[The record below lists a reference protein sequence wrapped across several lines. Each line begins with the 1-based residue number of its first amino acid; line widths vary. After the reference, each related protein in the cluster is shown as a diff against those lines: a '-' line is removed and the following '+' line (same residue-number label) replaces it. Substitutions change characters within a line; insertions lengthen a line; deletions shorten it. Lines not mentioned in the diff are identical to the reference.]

1 MPGFRPVDPRQSFP
15 ELEER
20 ILGRW
25 RERDVFHR
33 SLANREG
40 AEVWSF
46 YEGPPTANGRPGS
59 HHVLSRVFKDVYP
72 RYKTMRG
79 YRVPRK
85 AGWDCH
91 GLPVE
96 LEVEKELGISSKQEI
111 EAYGIAAFNKRCR
124 ESVFEYVEDWNRLTE
139 RIGFWID
146 LDDPYVTLE
155 NDYIE
160 SVWWSL
166 RRLWDEGRL
175 YEGHKVVPYC
185 PRCGTALSSHEV
197 ALGYRDVEDP
207 SIYVRFPYL
216 PTPTLEDAGSASPE
230 ETAAATGGPGV
241 DAAAKETSG
250 PLQPGDQLLVWTTT
264 PWTLPGNVAV
274 AVAPDVTY
282 VRARVGD
289 ETLVVAEALVE
300 RVLGEGA
307 EVLDRFPGSE
317 LVGSSYTGP
326 VFALADREPGGF
338 PVLAGDFVTTEDGT
352 GLVHIAP
359 AFGEDD
365 FKVAARE
372 GIFDPSL
379 RGLGTLYNP
388 VKPDGTFDN
397 RVVGFEGRYVKDPTR
412 DPELNREL
420 IADLRERGLLFREQ
434 VYEHAYPH
442 CWRCGTPLIYYAKAS
457 WHIRT
462 SEVKDRLLANNE
474 EIGWHPEHIK
484 HGRFGKWLE
493 GNVDWA
499 LSRDRYWG
507 TPLPIWECESE
518 GCEGRF
524 CAGSVAALRERATGE
539 VPDDLHRPYIDEVTL
554 ACEECGGEMRRVESV
569 IDTWYD
575 SGAMPFA
582 QFHYPFEN
590 EELFEERFP
599 ADFICEAIDQTRGWF
614 YTLLAES
621 TFLFDTSSYRNC
633 VCLGLILD
641 PEGQKMS
648 KSRGNVV
655 EPWDV
660 IAAHGADAFRWYYLT
675 AQQPWSGYRF
685 SVDTVGESVRQL
697 LLTLWN
703 TYSFWVLYANA
714 ESLSPADFPE
724 QTPLSS
730 PFVPDSRTKRE
741 LTPGEDLDRWA
752 LSRLQATI
760 ATVRERMDDFD
771 CTAAGRAIAAYVEE
785 LSNWYVRLTR
795 RRFWEGDRA
804 AFATLR
810 HCLLET
816 AALLAPFTPFLAE
829 EIHLNLAGGEGEA
842 FGELP
847 DSVHLRDFPE
857 LDAALADPEL
867 EAAMEVVRRTVELG
881 RAARAQAKA
890 KVRQPLRRAVIVAGD
905 AGREAISA
913 RAELVKAELNVKELD
928 FVSEEAELVSYAV
941 KPNYRSLGPRFG
953 RRMPQVAAAV
963 EALDP
968 VHVAEVMADGGQV
981 GINVEGDEHSLGP
994 DDVSLSLRPLEGY
1007 QVEAEA
1013 GHAVALQLELDD
1025 ELRREGLAR
1034 EIVHAVQNARK
1045 EAGLDISDRIALTLG
1060 GDEELLAAAR
1070 THEPYVAAEVL
1081 AISVAY
1087 GKSSDADTASM
1098 ETSAILHGET
1108 GPRGQTTVTATIE
1121 GRDLRIALTRA

>member
-1 MPGFRPVDPRQSFP
+1 MPGFKPVDAKQSFP
-15 ELEER
+15 DIEER
-20 ILGRW
+20 VLARW
-25 RERDVFHR
+25 RERDVFRR

-72 RYKTMRG
+72 RYRTMRG

-96 LEVEKELGISSKQEI
+96 LEVEKQLGISSKQEI
-111 EAYGIAAFNKRCR
+111 EDHGIAEFNARCR
-124 ESVFEYVEDWNRLTE
+124 ASVFEYVEDWNRLTE

-146 LDDPYVTLE
+146 LDDPYVTLDD
-155 NDYIE
+155 DYIE

-166 RRLWDEGRL
+166 SELWKKGLL

-197 ALGYRDVEDP
+197 ALGYEDVEDP
-207 SIYVRFPYL
+207 SIYVRFPL
-216 PTPTLEDAGSASPE
+216 LAEEGSDAGES
-230 ETAAATGGPGV
+230 
-241 DAAAKETSG
+241 
-250 PLQPGDQLLVWTTT
+250 LLVWTTT

-274 AVAPDVTY
+274 AAAPDVSY
-282 VRARVGD
+282 VRARSDG
-289 ETLVVAEALVE
+289 ETLILAEPLAE
-300 RVLGEGA
+300 RVLGEGV
-307 EVLDRFPGSE
+307 EIVDRLPGSD
-317 LVGSSYTGP
+317 LIGRSYRGP
-326 VFALADREPGGF
+326 VFAASDREPGGF
-338 PVLAGDFVTTEDGT
+338 PVIGGDFVTTEDGT

-365 FKVAARE
+365 YGVAAAF
-372 GIFDPSL
+372 GLFDPTAHAS
-379 RGLGTLYNP
+379 LYNP
-388 VKPDGTFDN
+388 VRPDGTFDD
-397 RVVGFEGRYVKDPTR
+397 RVDGFEGRFVKDPEVTR
-412 DPELNREL
+412 AL
-420 IADLRERGLLFREQ
+420 IEDLADRGLLFREQ

-442 CWRCGTPLIYYAKAS
+442 CWRCGTPLLYYAKSS
-457 WHIRT
+457 WYVAT
-462 SEVKDRLLANNE
+462 SRAREELLANNE

-493 GNVDWA
+493 NNVDWA

-507 TPLPIWECESE
+507 TPLPIWECTAE
-518 GCEGRF
+518 GCDGRF
-524 CAGSVAALRERATGE
+524 CAGSVAELRERAGGE
-539 VPDDLHRPYIDEVTL
+539 VPGDLHRPYIDEVTVE
-554 ACEECGGEMRRVESV
+554 CERCGGEMRRVESV

-590 EELFEERFP
+590 RELFEERFP

-621 TFLFDTSSYRNC
+621 TLLFDTSSYRNC

-648 KSRGNVV
+648 KSKGNVV

-660 IAAHGADAFRWYYLT
+660 ISAHGADAFRWYYLT

-685 SVDTVGESVRQL
+685 SVETVGESVRQF

-714 ESLSPADFPE
+714 EELGPEDFE
-724 QTPLSS
+724 DDFFTG
-730 PFVPDSRTKRE
+730 DE
-741 LTPGEDLDRWA
+741 LDLWA
-752 LSRLQATI
+752 LSRLQSTVAV
-760 ATVRERMDDFD
+760 VRERMDEFD
-771 CTAAGRAIAAYVEE
+771 CTAAGRAIAAYVDE
-785 LSNWYVRLTR
+785 LSNWYVRLSR
-795 RRFWEGDRA
+795 RRFWDGDRA

-810 HCLLET
+810 HCLLSVS
-816 AALLAPFTPFLAE
+816 ALLAPFTPFLAD
-829 EIHLNLAGGEGEA
+829 EIYANLAGGEGEE
-842 FGELP
+842 FGEAP
-847 DSVHLRDFPE
+847 DSVHLADFPE
-857 LDAALADPEL
+857 AKEGLVSADL
-867 EAAMEVVRRTVELG
+867 EAGMEAVRLTVELG

-890 KVRQPLRRAVIVAGD
+890 KVRQPLRKAVIVASD
-905 AGREAISA
+905 AERAAIEAS
-913 RAELVKAELNVKELD
+913 AELVKAELNVKQLD
-928 FVSEEAELVSYAV
+928 FVEEESELVSYAV
-941 KPNYRSLGPRFG
+941 KPNYRALGPRFG
-953 RRMPQVAAAV
+953 KRMPQVAAAV

-968 VHVAEVMADGGQV
+968 VHVAAIMGEGGQV
-981 GINVEGDEHSLGP
+981 GINVDGNEHALGADE
-994 DDVSLSLRPLEGY
+994 VTLSLQPLEGY
-1007 QVEAEA
+1007 EVEAEA

-1045 EAGLDISDRIALTLG
+1045 EAGLQITDRIRLSLG
-1060 GDEELLAAAR
+1060 GNDTLIAAAQA
-1070 THEPYVAAEVL
+1070 HEPYVVGEVL

-1087 GKSSDADTASM
+1087 DALDGISVT
-1098 ETSAILHGET
+1098 LD
-1108 GPRGQTTVTATIE
+1108 GQQ
-1121 GRDLRIALTRA
+1121 LRIDLEPIR